1 MSYTN
6 ILMLVGGL
14 ALFLFGMNVMG
25 DALEKKAGSRL
36 KTILARLTSNKFNG
50 FLLGLGITAV
60 IQSSSATTVMVV
72 GFVNS
77 GVMALGQAVGVIM
90 GANLGTSVTS
100 WILSLTSIESENFFI
115 SMLKPANFTPILAMV
130 GIILYMF
137 VKDRKKKDIGLI
149 LLGFSVL
156 MFGMEMMSDSVAPLK
171 NNPEFT
177 RILTVFDQPIL
188 GVIAG
193 TVLTAIVQSSS
204 ASVGILQALTVTGG
218 ISNGAA
224 IPIIMGQNIGTC
236 VSALI
241 SSVGANKNA
250 KRAAF
255 IHLYFNVIAASVLLL
270 IFYAVKAFLPLDVLV
285 RPATALSIAVIHTV
299 FKLIALAMLMPFT
312 KQLEK
317 LACLTVRDSDE
328 KQKDELL
335 DERLLI
341 TPPVAI
347 QRSKDIAKQM
357 ASDACATLFTA
368 FDMIRGGFNE
378 AQSKQVFE
386 GERRGDV
393 YEDKLGTYLVKISGY
408 SLTDRDSLE
417 VSKLLHIIGDLE
429 RLSDH
434 AVNISESMEE
444 MHDKQLDFSD
454 SAKKELETLCSAI
467 REIIRLATTAFAED
481 DMNSAV
487 LVEPL
492 EQVVDNLKA
501 RIKTKHI
508 ERLQKSECTIELGFV
523 LSDLLNNLERISDHC
538 SNIAGCIIE
547 IAHNSLGMH
556 EYFNNL
562 KTSGD
567 EFFKSH
573 YEDYLKKYALGG
585 ETAQS
590 M

>member
-1 MSYTN
+1 MEYTN

-25 DALEKKAGSRL
+25 DALEKKAGNRL
-36 KTILARLTSNKFNG
+36 KTILARLTSNKFKG
-50 FLLGLGITAV
+50 FLLGLGITAI

-100 WILSLTSIESENFFI
+100 WLLSLTSIQSDNFII
-115 SMLKPANFTPILAMV
+115 SMLKPENFTPVLAMI
-130 GIILYMF
+130 GIIFYMF
-137 VKDRKKKDIGLI
+137 VKDNKKKDVGMI

-156 MFGMEMMSDSVAPLK
+156 MFGMNMMSDAVAPLK
-171 NNPEFT
+171 DNPQFI

-193 TVLTAIVQSSS
+193 TVLTAVVQSSS
-204 ASVGILQALTVTGG
+204 ASVGILQALTFTGG
-218 ISNGAA
+218 ITNGAA

-236 VSALI
+236 VSALL

-255 IHLYFNVIAASVLLL
+255 IHLYFNVIAATILLV
-270 IFYAVKAFLPLDVLV
+270 IFYVVKIFLPLDILTQ
-285 RPATALSIAVIHTV
+285 PASAFSIAVIHTV

-317 LACLTVRDSDE
+317 LACLTVRDSADDE
-328 KQKDELL
+328 KAELL
-335 DERLLI
+335 DERLLV

-347 QRSKDIAKQM
+347 QRCKDIAREM
-357 ASDACATLFTA
+357 ASDAYASLYHA
-368 FDMIRGGFNE
+368 FDVLQHGYTE
-378 AQSKQVFE
+378 AEAKTIYALE
-386 GERRGDV
+386 GRGDL
-393 YEDKLGTYLVKISGY
+393 YEDKLGTYLVKLSARN
-408 SLTDRDSLE
+408 LTDRDNLE
-417 VSKLLHIIGDLE
+417 VSKLLHTIGDLE

-434 AVNISESMEE
+434 AVNILESMEE
-444 MHDKQLDFSD
+444 MKDKKLAFSS
-454 SAKKELETLCSAI
+454 SAQKELDTLCNAI
-467 REIIRLATTAFAED
+467 REIIRLTDAAFSGD
-481 DMNSAV
+481 DMESAV

-492 EQVVDNLKA
+492 EQVVDSLKA
-501 RIKTKHI
+501 GIKKKHV

-538 SNIAGCIIE
+538 SNIAGCMIE

-562 KTSGD
+562 KAND
-567 EFFKSH
+567 EFFKQH
-573 YEDYLKKYALGG
+573 YREYLAKYSLG
-585 ETAQS
+585 ES
-590 M
+590 V

>member
-1 MSYTN
+1 MELTN
-6 ILMLVGGL
+6 VLALVGGL

-25 DALEKKAGSRL
+25 EALEKKAGSRL
-36 KTILARLTSNKFNG
+36 KSLLARLTSNKFKG

-77 GVMALGQAVGVIM
+77 GVMTLGQAVGVIL

-100 WILSLTSIESENFFI
+100 WILSLTNIQSENVFI
-115 SMLKPANFTPILAMV
+115 SMLQPDHFTPVLALI

-137 VKDRKKKDIGLI
+137 IKDNKKKDVGLI
-149 LLGFSVL
+149 LIGFAVL
-156 MFGMEMMSDSVAPLK
+156 MFGMEMMSDAVAPLK
-171 NNPEFT
+171 DNEAFV
-177 RILTVFDQPIL
+177 RVLTVFDQPIL
-188 GVIAG
+188 GMLAG
-193 TVLTAIVQSSS
+193 LVVTAIIQSSS
-204 ASVGILQALTVTGG
+204 ASVGILQALTATGG
-218 ISNGAA
+218 ITNGTA

-255 IHLYFNVIAASVLLL
+255 VHLYFNVIAACILLAV
-270 IFYAVKAFLPLDVLV
+270 FYGIKALVPLEQLSE
-285 RPATALSIAVIHTV
+285 PASALSVAVIHTV

-317 LACLTVRDSDE
+317 LACLTVRDDDHKE
-328 KQKDELL
+328 KDELL

-347 QRSKDIAKQM
+347 GRARDVEKQM
-357 ASDACATLFTA
+357 AEEAGRALNMA
-368 FDMIRGGFNE
+368 FDMIRDGYSEKAEKEVRESE
-378 AQSKQVFE
+378 AH
-386 GERRGDV
+386 GDM
-393 YEDKLGTYLVKISGY
+393 YEDKLGTYLVKISGC
-408 SLTDRDSLE
+408 SLTDHDSLE

-434 AVNISESMEE
+434 AVNIAKSMAE
-444 MHDKQLDFSD
+444 MHDKEFAFSEN
-454 SAKKELETLCSAI
+454 ARKELETICSAE
-467 REIIRLATTAFAED
+467 REIIWLTVSALSDDNMQNAE
-481 DMNSAV
+481 

-492 EQVVDNLKA
+492 EQVIDSLKA
-501 RIKTKHI
+501 RIKSKHI

-523 LSDLLNNLERISDHC
+523 LSDLLTNLERISDHC

-547 IAHNSLGMH
+547 IAHHSLDMH
-556 EYFNNL
+556 EYL
-562 KTSGD
+562 SHIKKD
-567 EFFKSH
+567 DAAFKEH
-573 YEDYLKKYALGG
+573 YDMYLKKYALA
-585 ETAQS
+585 EN
-590 M
+590 

>member
-1 MSYTN
+1 MELSN
-6 ILMLVGGL
+6 VLSLVGGL

-25 DALEKKAGSRL
+25 EALEKKAGSRL
-36 KTILARLTSNKFNG
+36 KSLLARLTSNKFKG

-77 GVMALGQAVGVIM
+77 GVMTLAQAVGVIL

-100 WILSLTSIESENFFI
+100 WILSLTDIQSENVFI
-115 SMLKPANFTPILAMV
+115 SMLQPDHFTPVLALI

-137 VKDRKKKDIGLI
+137 IKDSKKKDIGLI
-149 LLGFSVL
+149 LIGFAVL
-156 MFGMEMMSDSVAPLK
+156 MFGMEMMSDAVAPLK
-171 NNPEFT
+171 DNEAFV
-177 RILTVFDQPIL
+177 RVLTIFDQPIL
-188 GVIAG
+188 GMLAG
-193 TVLTAIVQSSS
+193 LIVTAIIQSSS
-204 ASVGILQALTVTGG
+204 ASVGILQALSATGG
-218 ISNGAA
+218 ISNGTA

-255 IHLYFNVIAASVLLL
+255 VHLYFNVIAACILLVVYYG
-270 IFYAVKAFLPLDVLV
+270 IKAFLPIDRLSA
-285 RPATALSIAVIHTV
+285 PASALSIAVIHTV

-317 LACLTVRDSDE
+317 LACLTVRDDE
-328 KQKDELL
+328 KKEKDELL

-347 QRSKDIAKQM
+347 GRARDVEKQM
-357 ASDACATLFTA
+357 AEEAGRALNMA
-368 FDMIRGGFNE
+368 FDMIRDGYSEKAEKDVRESE
-378 AQSKQVFE
+378 AH
-386 GERRGDV
+386 GDM
-393 YEDKLGTYLVKISGY
+393 YEDKLGTYLVKISGCN
-408 SLTDRDSLE
+408 LTDHDSLE

-434 AVNISESMEE
+434 AVNIAKSMAE
-444 MHDKQLDFSD
+444 MHDKEFAFSD
-454 SAKKELETLCSAI
+454 SARKELETICSAE
-467 REIIRLATTAFAED
+467 REIIWLTVSALSDDNMQNAE
-481 DMNSAV
+481 

-492 EQVVDNLKA
+492 EQVIDSLKA
-501 RIKTKHI
+501 RIKSKHI

-523 LSDLLNNLERISDHC
+523 LSDLLTNLERISDHC

-547 IAHNSLGMH
+547 IAHHSLDMH
-556 EYFNNL
+556 EYL
-562 KTSGD
+562 SHIKKD
-567 EFFKSH
+567 DAAFKEH
-573 YEDYLKKYALGG
+573 YDMYLKKYALA
-585 ETAQS
+585 EN
-590 M
+590 

>member
-1 MSYTN
+1 MEYTN
-6 ILMLVGGL
+6 ILMLIGGL
-14 ALFLFGMNVMG
+14 SLFLFGMNVMG
-25 DALEKKAGSRL
+25 DALEKKAGNRL
-36 KTILARLTSNKFNG
+36 KTILARLTSNKFKG
-50 FLLGLGITAV
+50 FLLGLGITAI

-77 GVMALGQAVGVIM
+77 GVMALGQAVGVIL

-100 WILSLTSIESENFFI
+100 WILSLTSLESDNFFL
-115 SMLKPANFTPILAMV
+115 SMLKPENFTPVLALV
-130 GIILYMF
+130 GVVLFMF
-137 VKDRKKKDIGLI
+137 IKDGKKKDIGLI

-171 NNPEFT
+171 DNPAFI
-177 RILTVFDQPIL
+177 RILTIFDQPVL
-188 GVIAG
+188 GVLAG
-193 TVLTAIVQSSS
+193 AILTAIVQSSS
-204 ASVGILQALTVTGG
+204 ASVGILQALTFTGG
-218 ISNGAA
+218 ISNGTA

-255 IHLYFNVIAASVLLL
+255 IHLYFNLIAAIALL
-270 IFYAVKAFLPLDVLV
+270 IVFYIVKIFIPISILTE
-285 RPATALSIAVIHTV
+285 PATSLSIAIIHTV
-299 FKLIALAMLMPFT
+299 FKLIALAMLAPFT

-317 LACLTVRDSDE
+317 LACLTVRDD
-328 KQKDELL
+328 KQKEKDELL

-347 QRSKDIAKQM
+347 QRSKDVARQM
-357 ASDACATLFTA
+357 ASGAYQTVLTA
-368 FDMIRGGFNE
+368 LDMIKEGYSDTK
-378 AQSKQVFE
+378 AKQIHVGENDADVFE
-386 GERRGDV
+386 DS
-393 YEDKLGTYLVKISGY
+393 LGSYLVKVSGC
-408 SLTDRDSLE
+408 SLTDQDSLE

-444 MHDKQLDFSD
+444 MHDKKLTFSD
-454 SAKKELETLCSAI
+454 SAKKELDTLSGAI
-467 REIIRLATTAFAED
+467 REIITLTDNSFSKD

-492 EQVVDNLKA
+492 EQVVDSLKDT
-501 RIKTKHI
+501 IKNQHI
-508 ERLQKSECTIELGFV
+508 ERLRKNECTIELGFV

-547 IAHNSLGMH
+547 IAHSSLGMH
-556 EYFNNL
+556 EYFNKIKEN
-562 KTSGD
+562 D
-567 EFFKSH
+567 EFFKQN
-573 YEDYLKKYALGG
+573 YNEYLKKYSLT
-585 ETAQS
+585 EN
-590 M
+590 

>member
-1 MSYTN
+1 MELTN
-6 ILMLVGGL
+6 VLMLVGGL

-25 DALEKKAGSRL
+25 EALEKKAGSRL
-36 KTILARLTSNKFNG
+36 KTLLARLTSNKFKG

-77 GVMALGQAVGVIM
+77 GVMTLGQAVGVIM

-100 WILSLTSIESENFFI
+100 WLLSLTSLQSDNVIL
-115 SMLKPANFTPILAMV
+115 SMLKPENFTPVLAMIGV
-130 GIILYMF
+130 ILYMF
-137 VKDRKKKDIGLI
+137 VKDRKKKDVGLI
-149 LLGFSVL
+149 LLGFAVL

-171 NNPEFT
+171 DNPAFV
-177 RILTVFDQPIL
+177 RVLTVFEQPIL
-188 GVIAG
+188 GVLAG
-193 TVLTAIVQSSS
+193 TVITAIVQSSS
-204 ASVGILQALTVTGG
+204 ASVGILQALTFTGS
-218 ISNGAA
+218 ISNGTA

-270 IFYAVKAFLPLDVLV
+270 VFYGVKAFLPSEILS

-312 KQLEK
+312 NQLEK
-317 LACLTVRDSDE
+317 LACLTVRDSKE
-328 KQKDELL
+328 KEKDELL
-335 DERLLI
+335 DERLLV

-347 QRSKDIAKQM
+347 QRSKDVEKQM
-357 ASDACATLFTA
+357 AAEAGQALYDAFDLIRDGYSDAVGKTV
-368 FDMIRGGFNE
+368 R
-378 AQSKQVFE
+378 E
-386 GERRGDV
+386 GESRGDM
-393 YEDKLGTYLVKISGY
+393 YEDKLGTYLVKISGCNL
-408 SLTDRDSLE
+408 SDHDSLE

-434 AVNISESMEE
+434 AVNIAESMEE
-444 MHDKQLDFSD
+444 MHDKELHFSET
-454 SAKKELETLCSAI
+454 AKKELETICNAE
-467 REIIRLATTAFAED
+467 REIIRLTVSALAED
-481 DMNSAV
+481 DMANAA

-492 EQVVDNLKA
+492 EQVVDSLKA
-501 RIKTKHI
+501 RIKTRHI
-508 ERLQKSECTIELGFV
+508 DRLQKNECTIELGFV

-547 IAHNSLGMH
+547 IAHHSLDMH
-556 EYFNNL
+556 EYLTHVKND
-562 KTSGD
+562 D
-567 EFFKSH
+567 ESFKRH
-573 YEDYLKKYALGG
+573 YEEYLEKYPLA
-585 ETAQS
+585 EA
-590 M
+590 